1 MSEKEIFKKLDA
13 ISDIIIED
21 TAKARENE
29 ASEEELRRLQE
40 KMWEH
45 LDPDNLREKYNEQYR
60 TEWEADMKK
69 LRLCR
74 NLLLAPIIFVMLI
87 VVMDGIFFNF
97 QGCKAYWNTITN
109 PGILCIIG
117 IILLTL
123 IISMIAP
130 CMERKKWK

>member
-1 MSEKEIFKKLDA
+1 MSTKEIFKKLDA
-13 ISDIIIED
+13 ISDIIIAD
-21 TAKARENE
+21 TAKARENG
-29 ASEEELRRLQE
+29 ASEEEIRRLQE
-40 KMWEH
+40 KMWKH
-45 LDPDNLREKYNEQYR
+45 LDSDNLREQYNEQYR
-60 TEWEADMKK
+60 IEWEDDMKK

-74 NLLLAPIIFVMLI
+74 NFFLGVIIFVMLI

-97 QGCKAYWNTITN
+97 QGCKAYWETITN

>member
-1 MSEKEIFKKLDA
+1 MSTKEIFKKLDA
-13 ISDIIIED
+13 ISDIIIAD
-21 TAKARENE
+21 TAKARENG
-29 ASEEELRRLQE
+29 ASEEEIRRLQE
-40 KMWEH
+40 KMWKH
-45 LDPDNLREKYNEQYR
+45 LDPDNLREQYNEQYR
-60 TEWEADMKK
+60 IEWEDDMKK

-74 NLLLAPIIFVMLI
+74 NLFLGVIIFVMLI

-97 QGCKAYWNTITN
+97 QGCKAYWKTITN